1 MNIFAR
7 IQPQKT
13 FHVTIK
19 NVAKLLG
26 IPPKII
32 VRIEKWPYVLFI
44 HRRDIGGQF
53 ISYRKLKNWQNAI
66 AMKIKNCSKQKKLLM
81 LWVTIILDSKKYAK
95 QYEAAYHNF
104 VDNMFH
110 QQWKKIFSRNSDR
123 SSIANCSGAVTVWK
137 NQKIAKTMLHKA
149 FHPLHPYTLIPG
161 AKHYSIY
168 QEVEVKYSNLKAK
181 S

>member
-13 FHVTIK
+13 FHITIK
-19 NVAKLLG
+19 AVAKLLG
-26 IPPKII
+26 IPPKVI

-53 ISYRKLKNWQNAI
+53 LSYRKLKNWQNAI
-66 AMKIKNCSKQKKLLM
+66 AMKIKSCSKQKKLLM

-95 QYEAAYHNF
+95 QYENAYHNF

-110 QQWKKIFSRNSDR
+110 QQWQKIFSRNSDR
-123 SSIANCSGAVTVWK
+123 SS
-137 NQKIAKTMLHKA
+137 
-149 FHPLHPYTLIPG
+149 
-161 AKHYSIY
+161 SIY